1 MLTFT
6 ATRTDDPTAA
16 ALLNRYFSER
26 EETFP
31 SAQGTYS
38 ISTPDPDRFL
48 PPLGT
53 FLVAELDGEDVGCGG
68 VRRIDDLVNSDG
80 STTVQFEVKHLFLSP
95 AARGRGVGRALLNE
109 LEHRA
114 RHLGASRLV
123 LDTNESL
130 AAAGNLYRTSG
141 YVTVEPYNDNPNATH
156 WYAKD
161 IDPT

>member
-6 ATRTDDPTAA
+6 AARTDDPTAA
-16 ALLNRYFSER
+16 ALLTRYFSER

-38 ISTPDPDRFL
+38 VSTPDPDRFV
-48 PPLGT
+48 PPSGA
-53 FLVAELDGEDVGCGG
+53 FLLAELDGEPVGCGG
-68 VRRIDDLVNSDG
+68 VRRIDDLQRPNG
-80 STTVQFEVKHLFLSP
+80 SPIVQFEVKHLFLSP
-95 AARGRGVGRALLNE
+95 AARGKGVGRALLNE
-109 LEHRA
+109 LERRA
-114 RHLGASRLV
+114 RAMGASRLV

-161 IDPT
+161 VEPA